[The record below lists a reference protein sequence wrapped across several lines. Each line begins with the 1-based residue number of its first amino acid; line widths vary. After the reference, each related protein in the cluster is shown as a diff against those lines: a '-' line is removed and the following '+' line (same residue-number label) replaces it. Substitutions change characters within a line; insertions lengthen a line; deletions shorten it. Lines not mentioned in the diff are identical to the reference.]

1 MPWRIASG
9 YLAKMRRLLPLD
21 TSHSGC
27 DGRLNSYV
35 RDQLIDPFLAQGPS
49 GASPDFSCLVNNTL
63 YDCMGSQQLR
73 PLLCVDHSL
82 LGLFGV
88 ECLNSYMRD

>member
-49 GASPDFSCLVNNTL
+49 GASPECPMQSFCLVTHNR
-63 YDCMGSQQLR
+63 CQQR
-73 PLLCVDHSL
+73 EPL
-82 LGLFGV
+82 
-88 ECLNSYMRD
+88 CLKSATSS